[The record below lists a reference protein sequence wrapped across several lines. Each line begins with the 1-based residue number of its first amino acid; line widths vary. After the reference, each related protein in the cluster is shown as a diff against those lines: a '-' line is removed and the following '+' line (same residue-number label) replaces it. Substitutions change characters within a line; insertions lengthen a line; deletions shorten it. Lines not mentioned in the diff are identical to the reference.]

1 MSLLEFLEQEQISR
15 ELLDGIRDYRAQY
28 STPPALQGRIP
39 RPRYHYYGREVW
51 EAAIAAVLC
60 GENLLF

>member
-28 STPPALQGRIP
+28 PAPPALQGRIP

-60 GENLLF
+60 GENLL